1 MSTQLWKYLFMTVQE
16 FDDRHVYGDNVR
28 GRASDFR
35 EPSKDF
41 NTVDN
46 TGFEFSLNHPSQV
59 SLIKSLAFS
68 PIIKANAPVC
78 PEGGW
83 GIIPTSATRK
93 LSNPCTRNV

>member
-41 NTVDN
+41 NTWLVLA
-46 TGFEFSLNHPSQV
+46 LNFHFHSHIPS
-59 SLIKSLAFS
+59 
-68 PIIKANAPVC
+68 PPN
-78 PEGGW
+78 
-83 GIIPTSATRK
+83 
-93 LSNPCTRNV
+93 